1 MMIAVIFAA
10 ALVQAPPP
18 AVPAAQAAPP
28 GATPA
33 VPTQGDAPAITEIRT
48 AAGALVARAMIWQAR
63 GGIEVRVQAAGLAPG
78 HYGAHFH
85 AVGRCEGPAFA
96 SAGAHWNPT
105 GRQHGSLNP
114 QGHHLGDLPN
124 LDVDEHG
131 AGRLEFLIAGAS
143 TSGAGGLL
151 DADGTAL
158 VIHAAADDYRTDPS
172 GNSGARHACGTFQA
186 NQATP

>member
-1 MMIAVIFAA
+1 MIAITVAA
-10 ALVQAPPP
+10 ALVQAAP
-18 AVPAAQAAPP
+18 VAPP
-28 GATPA
+28 GPPAPAAPAAPAVEAQSVTPA
-33 VPTQGDAPAITEIRT
+33 VTEIRT

-63 GGIEVRVQAAGLAPG
+63 GGIEVRIQAAGLAPG

-85 AVGRCEGPAFA
+85 AVGRCEAPAFA

-105 GRQHGSLNP
+105 ARQHGSLNP

-124 LDVDEHG
+124 LEVDEHG
-131 AGRLEFLIAGAS
+131 AGRLEFLIAGA
-143 TSGAGGLL
+143 TASGADGLL

-172 GNSGARHACGTFQA
+172 GNSGARLACGVFRA
-186 NQATP
+186 N

>member
-1 MMIAVIFAA
+1 MIAVILAA
-10 ALVQAPPP
+10 ALVQAAPAP
-18 AVPAAQAAPP
+18 AVPPAAAAPP
-28 GATPA
+28 AATPA
-33 VPTQGDAPAITEIRT
+33 VPQSVTPAMTEIRT

-63 GGIEVRVQAAGLAPG
+63 GGIEVRIQAAGLAPG

-85 AVGRCEGPAFA
+85 TVGRCEGPAFA

-124 LDVDEHG
+124 LDVDAHG
-131 AGRLEFLIAGAS
+131 AGRLEFVIAGAT
-143 TSGAGGLL
+143 TSGADGLL

-172 GNSGARHACGTFQA
+172 GNSGARQACGVFQA
-186 NQATP
+186 NPPTP